1 MLCMTLF
8 KTLGILP
15 NERQN
20 PCPYDT
26 YTLVGKPG
34 NNILGGEACDEEK
47 QKFSDFPGDA
57 VDKNLPAIVGDTGLI
72 PGLRRFHMP
81 RSS

>member
-1 MLCMTLF
+1 MTLF

-20 PCPYDT
+20 SCPYDT

-57 VDKNLPAIVGDTGLI
+57 VDKNLPANAGDTGSI
-72 PGLRRFHMP
+72 PGLGKVHVLE
-81 RSS
+81 

>member
-1 MLCMTLF
+1 MCMTLF

-20 PCPYDT
+20 SCSYGI
-26 YTLVGKPG
+26 YILVGKPV
-34 NNILGGEACDEEK
+34 NNILGGEACDGEK

-57 VDKNLPAIVGDTGLI
+57 VDKNLPAIAGYTGLI
-72 PGLRRFHMP
+72 PGPGRSHMP
-81 RSS
+81 